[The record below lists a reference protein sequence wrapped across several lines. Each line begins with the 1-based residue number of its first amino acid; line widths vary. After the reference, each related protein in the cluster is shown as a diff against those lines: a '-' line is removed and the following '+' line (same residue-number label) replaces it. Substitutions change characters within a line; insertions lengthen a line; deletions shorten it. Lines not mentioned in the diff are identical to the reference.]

1 MGAFSLSPL
10 HRFAG
15 YAPLVIRVIAGI
27 VMATHG
33 WQKLMGGPAAFGE
46 FLGSLGVPLPGLMAY
61 VVILAE
67 LGGGI
72 LLILGLLSRWA
83 GLILTINLAMAI
95 LLVKT
100 QVGFIAPADQP
111 GVGAELDLA
120 LIAGFVT
127 ILLAGPGKVS
137 LDHVLGIEGDLAE
150 IPPLRRAGGTG
161 GATA

>member
-15 YAPLVIRVIAGI
+15 YAPLVIRVVVGI
-27 VMATHG
+27 IMAAHG
-33 WQKLMGGPAAFGE
+33 WQKLMGGPAAFGG
-46 FLGSLGVPLPGLMAY
+46 FLESLGVPLPGLMAY

-83 GLILTINLAMAI
+83 GLLLTINLLVAV
-95 LLVKT
+95 LLVKSG
-100 QVGFIAPADQP
+100 VGLIAAQ
-111 GVGAELDLA
+111 GAGAGAELDLA

-127 ILLAGPGKVS
+127 IVLVGPGKVS
-137 LDHVLGIEGDLAE
+137 LDYVLGIERDQME
-150 IPPLRRAGGTG
+150 MPSMHREGGAG

>member
-15 YAPLVIRVIAGI
+15 YAPLVIRVLVGI
-27 VMATHG
+27 VMAAHG

-83 GLILTINLAMAI
+83 GLILTINLAVAI
-95 LLVKT
+95 LLVKVN
-100 QVGFIAPADQP
+100 VGFIAPPEA
-111 GVGAELDLA
+111 GAGAELDLA

-150 IPPLRRAGGTG
+150 IPPLRRAGGAG